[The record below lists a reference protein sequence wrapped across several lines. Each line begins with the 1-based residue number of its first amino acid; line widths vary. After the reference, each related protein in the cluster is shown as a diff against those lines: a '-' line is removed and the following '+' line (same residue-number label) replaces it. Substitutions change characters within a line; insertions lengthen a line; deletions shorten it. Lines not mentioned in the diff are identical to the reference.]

1 MVRNLFALTL
11 CTIFLSAHGQRRLSP
26 ATRMLVAE
34 YENLVA
40 RHAPASDRDHLQHRY
55 DLLTLNGTAYGQVV
69 LLVDDACFNA
79 AALENLGARIGS
91 HGRGYIT
98 ALVPVQHLRLAG
110 DLPGVRQVHTA
121 ADADPWLEHSRR
133 DTRSDSVNLG
143 LGGLDQAYM
152 GQGVV
157 VAVIDWG
164 FDYTHPVFRN
174 ADQSGLRIS
183 RAWDQNKQAGPA
195 PAGYTY
201 GTEYNGAAELLAAQA
216 DTVYVFG
223 PLSHGTHVA
232 GIAAGNGAGTTH
244 VGMAPDAELILI
256 SLRRTDASFIDAI
269 HYVAEHAAQV
279 GKPFVVNMS
288 FGGHLGPH
296 DGTDPRNVAM
306 DQLIGPGRVFVG
318 SAGNNGT
325 GNFHL
330 MRDATP
336 GPDTLRTTVA
346 FGSHAEHWGQTIP
359 VWGAT
364 GGSFALRVRLLN
376 GSNQELHASP
386 WYHTADE
393 PSVNDTV
400 LVTGASLITRIETE
414 AASPWNGK
422 PNMLLKLRRTG
433 SAKVVLE
440 VASPAGGLH
449 LWNVMEL
456 QNRTTNWSTAFTS
469 EVPGTVAGDNNYG
482 VAEPAGV
489 GPSVITCAS
498 HRAEQFSGGG
508 EMLFGYLSNFSSRGP
523 TVDGRTKPDI
533 SAPGE
538 QVRSAVS
545 RFDPGQAN
553 APQTVEFEGHAYPF
567 QTFSGTSMSGP
578 AVAGVV
584 ALMLQAEPTLDA
596 VQVKSILRATA
607 RLDQRTG
614 PIGPE
619 GTLSWGWGKVNALAA
634 VLAARAIVSTPEI
647 DAEPDDVTV
656 YPNPTDGDLRIGGMD
671 VLRVRLHSAT
681 GAMVLE
687 QGVVPGAGDVL
698 VTMSGLPAGVY
709 LAEITGRARTVFRR
723 VVLR

>member
-1 MVRNLFALTL
+1 
-11 CTIFLSAHGQRRLSP
+11 
-26 ATRMLVAE
+26 
-34 YENLVA
+34 
-40 RHAPASDRDHLQHRY
+40 
-55 DLLTLNGTAYGQVV
+55 
-69 LLVDDACFNA
+69 
-79 AALENLGARIGS
+79 
-91 HGRGYIT
+91 
-98 ALVPVQHLRLAG
+98 
-110 DLPGVRQVHTA
+110 
-121 ADADPWLEHSRR
+121 
-133 DTRSDSVNLG
+133 
-143 LGGLDQAYM
+143 
-152 GQGVV
+152 
-157 VAVIDWG
+157 
-164 FDYTHPVFRN
+164 
-174 ADQSGLRIS
+174 
-183 RAWDQNKQAGPA
+183 
-195 PAGYTY
+195 
-201 GTEYNGAAELLAAQA
+201 
-216 DTVYVFG
+216 
-223 PLSHGTHVA
+223 
-232 GIAAGNGAGTTH
+232 
-244 VGMAPDAELILI
+244 
-256 SLRRTDASFIDAI
+256 
-269 HYVAEHAAQV
+269 
-279 GKPFVVNMS
+279 
-288 FGGHLGPH
+288 
-296 DGTDPRNVAM
+296 
-306 DQLIGPGRVFVG
+306 
-318 SAGNNGT
+318 
-325 GNFHL
+325 
-330 MRDATP
+330 
-336 GPDTLRTTVA
+336 
-346 FGSHAEHWGQTIP
+346 
-359 VWGAT
+359 
-364 GGSFALRVRLLN
+364 
-376 GSNQELHASP
+376 
-386 WYHTADE
+386 
-393 PSVNDTV
+393 
-400 LVTGASLITRIETE
+400 
-414 AASPWNGK
+414 
-422 PNMLLKLRRTG
+422 MLLKLRRTG

-596 VQVKSILRATA
+596 VQVKSILRTTA

-656 YPNPTDGDLRIGGMD
+656 YPNPTDGDLRIDGMEA
-671 VLRVRLHSAT
+671 LRVRLHSAT

-687 QGVVPGAGDVL
+687 QGVVPGAGDVV